1 MKFSMVRLITSVS
14 LAKEFDSTFYA
25 DRGVA
30 ITLDGP
36 FIRIQKGEAEVLT
49 PFTNVIALYPEGA
62 PMKTKKAQEKQPEPK
77 APEPPAGSQLQP
89 ATVNAAEK
97 GGPKK

>member
-36 FIRIQKGEAEVLT
+36 FVRIQKGEAEVLT

-62 PMKTKKAQEKQPEPK
+62 PMKTKKGQEKPEPQ
-77 APEPPAGSQLQP
+77 ASEPTAGSQLQP
-89 ATVNAAEK
+89 ATVNAEK